1 MATMERIL
9 TLHFIDGTKLSFE
22 FAEQGPNA
30 AVRKLK
36 LEDFMA
42 SRHLVIEAEG
52 SVMIFPVAN
61 IKYMALSV
69 PVLNAKGA
77 AASLPRHA
85 ITGAR
90 IRS

>member
-1 MATMERIL
+1 MERIL
-9 TLHFIDGTKLSFE
+9 TIHFIDGTKLAFD
-22 FAEQGPNA
+22 FGEQGPNVA
-30 AVRKLK
+30 ARKLK
-36 LEDFMA
+36 LDDFMA

-69 PVLNAKGA
+69 PVLNSKGA

-85 ITGAR
+85 IMGAR

>member
-1 MATMERIL
+1 MERVL
-9 TLHFIDGTKLSFE
+9 TIYFIDGTKVAFD
-22 FAEQGPNA
+22 FGEQMPNA
-30 AVRKLK
+30 AARKLK

-52 SVMIFPVAN
+52 QVMIFPVAN
-61 IKYMALSV
+61 IKYMALSI

-77 AASLPRHA
+77 ASALPRHA

-90 IRS
+90 IRA

>member
-1 MATMERIL
+1 MERIL

-22 FAEQGPNA
+22 FDEQTANVA
-30 AVRKLK
+30 ARTLK
-36 LEDFMA
+36 LADFMT

-52 SVMIFPVAN
+52 SVMVFPVAN
-61 IKYMALSV
+61 IKYMSFST
-69 PVLNAKGA
+69 PTLNAKGA
-77 AASLPRHA
+77 AAALAKHA